1 MSKSPRLIL
10 NEVRYHF
17 HFRGVVGGRRQ
28 NELCSSPPL
37 IPCESLMYDTEN
49 EGPRTPHL
57 MLVVLTQIV
66 DALLYP
72 RPAPRSVLGVSVI
85 AEIASVLALS
95 VITETEHA
103 CLQSL

>member
-1 MSKSPRLIL
+1 MQNEVSAFARLIL

-17 HFRGVVGGRRQ
+17 DFRGVVRGRRQ

-66 DALLYP
+66 
-72 RPAPRSVLGVSVI
+72 APYYRTNQAKSWNN
-85 AEIASVLALS
+85 ARNKDM
-95 VITETEHA
+95 
-103 CLQSL
+103 